1 MDFVIALLVLAAALA
16 ILAYPLYRAQQ
27 QPAALN
33 ASTLDNLLAQR
44 DGVYAT
50 LRDLE
55 LDKQLGKLDDADY
68 NALHEKYMTQATDL
82 LRQLDTLQGKGSAAA
97 ASDALEQE
105 IAALRNKTTN
115 GRTPTPQKA
124 LRCANCGRPYKAGDR
139 FCARCGRALN

>member
-16 ILAYPLYRAQQ
+16 VLAYPLYRAQQ
-27 QPAALN
+27 QPPAWN
-33 ASTLDNLLAQR
+33 ASTLDQLLAQR

-68 NALHEKYMTQATDL
+68 HALREKYMTQATEL
-82 LRQLDTLQGKGSAAA
+82 LQQLDILQGRGSAAA
-97 ASDALEQE
+97 ASDAIEQE
-105 IAALRNKTTN
+105 IAALRSKTSNAKTT
-115 GRTPTPQKA
+115 TPQKA
-124 LRCANCGRPYKAGDR
+124 MRCANCGRPYKAGDR